1 MECTY
6 YIPIGGTGSWDKDD
20 KLDWWEKHS
29 EFSDFLYNQERKICQ
44 YRPNYPFIWT
54 TGLEIFNNSEKRHW
68 KAGGRALLYYLRY
81 IPFARRNIIAH
92 SHAWSLVR
100 YAAQYGAKIRN
111 LITIGSPR
119 REDVLKET
127 SRANIQRHLHI
138 LDKRWDTTAMIGQIL
153 DGQFSF
159 DRTIPDANENLKL
172 ENIGHSCLLK
182 DRILFYKWIEH
193 DIIGFLE
200 HGERQT
206 LESSYDDTT
215 RNP

>member
-20 KLDWWEKHS
+20 ELDWWEKHS
-29 EFSDFLYNQERKICQ
+29 EFSDFLYNQKVCQ
-44 YRPNYPFIWT
+44 YRPDYPFIWT
-54 TGLEIFNNSEKRHW
+54 TGLEISNKSEKRHW

-81 IPFARRNIIAH
+81 IPYARRNIIAH

-119 REDVLKET
+119 REDVIKET
-127 SRANIQRHLHI
+127 SRINIAKHLHI
-138 LDKRWDTTAMIGQIL
+138 LDNKWDKTAILGQIL
-153 DGQFSF
+153 DGQFGL
-159 DRTIPDANENLKL
+159 DRTIPDANENLKIDD
-172 ENIGHSCLLK
+172 IGHSKLLK
-182 DRILFYKWIEH
+182 DRSKFNLWIEY

-200 HGERQT
+200 NGQRHA
-206 LESSYDDTT
+206 DTT
-215 RNP
+215 SAS